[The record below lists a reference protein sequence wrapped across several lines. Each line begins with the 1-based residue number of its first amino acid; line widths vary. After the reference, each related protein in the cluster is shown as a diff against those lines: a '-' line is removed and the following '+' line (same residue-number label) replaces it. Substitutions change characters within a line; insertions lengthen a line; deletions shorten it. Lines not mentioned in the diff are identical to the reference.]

1 MAELDR
7 DPELIAS
14 LTSSDL
20 AAPLTACSG
29 HRDRRTRQSRR
40 DPGSGSTVTASR
52 FAR

>member
-29 HRDRRTRQSRR
+29 HAVIVALGNRAAILAADR
-40 DPGSGSTVTASR
+40 P
-52 FAR
+52 